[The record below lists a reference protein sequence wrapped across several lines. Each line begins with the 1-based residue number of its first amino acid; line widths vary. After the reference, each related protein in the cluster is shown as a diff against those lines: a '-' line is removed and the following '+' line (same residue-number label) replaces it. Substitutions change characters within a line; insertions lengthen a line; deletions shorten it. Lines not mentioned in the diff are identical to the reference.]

1 MARQTLT
8 AAVTVG
14 PWPTVGVAITETAA
28 DASNKEQTLC
38 TGREIIVGRNSGAST
53 RSVTITSKADS
64 KTGRTGDITT
74 TIATGATKMFGP
86 FDPDG
91 FRQASDGMIYFEAA
105 HAEILWHVI
114 RF

>member
-8 AAVTVG
+8 AAVTTG
-14 PWPTVGVAITETAA
+14 PWPTAGVAIAETAA

-38 TGREIIVGRNSGAST
+38 TGREIIVARNSGVTT

-64 KTGRTGDITT
+64 RTGRTGDVTT
-74 TIATGATKMFGP
+74 TLTSGQTKMFGP

-91 FRQASDGMIYFEAA
+91 FRQASDGMVYFEAA